1 MLKTSFREIKN
12 KITHLLFSFFL
23 MSLGFSAQAQKEEE
37 DSFSTEFTYGITI
50 NTNSGLPGGIILKY
64 AKNIDAHWSHLFF
77 VEIVN
82 VKNSKESRISG
93 SNASQGYNTSSFI
106 NQKLNNLYVIRPQYG
121 REFLLFRKAP
131 DQGVRIDAIMAGG
144 LSIGLLKPYYIQYDY
159 SNGVG
164 NQNIKAIKFADVIE
178 NNLSQSNIIGSS
190 GFQGFGEMNLKMGL
204 NAKLGLSFEF
214 GAFKNSVTGFDIG
227 FLIEGYPKE
236 IPIMY
241 GAPNRN
247 VFTSAYLTLFFGSR
261 K

>member
-1 MLKTSFREIKN
+1 MLNTSFKEIRN
-12 KITHLLFSFFL
+12 KIFFLLLSFFFL
-23 MSLGFSAQAQKEEE
+23 FLGFSVQAQTEDE

-50 NTNSGLPGGIILKY
+50 NTNSGLPGGIVLKY
-64 AKNIDAHWSHLFF
+64 AKNIDNHWSHLFF

-82 VKNSKESRISG
+82 VKNPKESRVS
-93 SNASQGYNTSSFI
+93 SSSANSQGYNTSSYI
-106 NQKLNNLYVIRPQYG
+106 QYKLNNLYVIRPQYG

-159 SNGVG
+159 SGT
-164 NQNIKAIKFADVIE
+164 NQNIQAIKFADVIS
-178 NNLSQSNIIGSS
+178 NKLNPSQIVGSS

-227 FLIEGYPKE
+227 FLIEAYPKE